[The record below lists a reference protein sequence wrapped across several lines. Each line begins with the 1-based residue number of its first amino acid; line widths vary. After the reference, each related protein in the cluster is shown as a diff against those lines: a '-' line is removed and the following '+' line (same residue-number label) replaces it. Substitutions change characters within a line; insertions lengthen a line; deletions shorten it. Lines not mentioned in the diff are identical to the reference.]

1 MFTSKI
7 FADHPEY
14 LNDVYG
20 VNYTLLGPRMSGW
33 GTTSAPFCDSLML
46 WCATHWPLAR
56 RSTEIGMVLST
67 IRACLARML
76 ETSQYKVFHLG
87 SGRCKD
93 FDVLDKAIHEKKGS
107 ELGEDGY
114 EPAYIAVR
122 VAFENVGLLEVLSK
136 LPKILRVLRKA
147 CIVLHDLDIA
157 VDCAYISNRQRKKEF
172 LFSQGLTQEDIVND
186 RHSVG
191 DNCISWQWTVP
202 FLEDVPLRVKVYN
215 KFVQMLES
223 RELRSKLGSQLH
235 HLVANTD
242 AGFQERLLKHRST
255 GMSRVEVTIYGS
267 RLYKE
272 ATYAKI
278 MASVLDYLKPC
289 PAFRVSFDKQWEA
302 LASRITQMVAVYI
315 PETQTF
321 AYCHWWNSLT
331 KRMQGITKTKITTA
345 DVKLHLANFSFNDR
359 PIHYLVVKQK
369 GEKEYEVTK
378 HTIYKRAKGCT
389 AITLVPGIA
398 ESLSPYRKDLD
409 QRALEFREV
418 GITSAQ
424 NITLEWPMSRL
435 RRDRDDKLA
444 QIVRCK
450 DKATTKDDANSPLVC
465 LQKVQMSL
473 YKADYTSMT
482 VGKAYTVVAYGSGD
496 FRGKHYLCLKL
507 QGGIFVRCSPGMEEV
522 VYPRLESH
530 GRFGIRVTRVKKVRG
545 ERDVECEILDY

>member
-1 MFTSKI
+1 MSKI

-14 LNDVYG
+14 LSDVYG
-20 VNYTLLGPRMSGW
+20 VNYTRLGPRMSGW

-56 RSTEIGMVLST
+56 KSTEIGMVLST
-67 IRACLARML
+67 IRACLARVL
-76 ETSQYKVFHLG
+76 DTCQYKVFHLG

-93 FDVLDKAIHEKKGS
+93 FDVLDKDTHEEKRT

-136 LPKILRVLRKA
+136 LPKVLRVLRKA

-157 VDCAYISNRQRKKEF
+157 VDCTYISNRQHIQEF

-191 DNCISWQWTVP
+191 DNCISWQWSVP

-215 KFVQMLES
+215 KFVQMLKS

-235 HLVANTD
+235 HLVANPD
-242 AGFQERLLKHRST
+242 ADFQEQLLKYRST

-272 ATYAKI
+272 ATYAKV
-278 MASVLDYLKPC
+278 MAGVLDYLKPC
-289 PAFRVSFDKQWEA
+289 PTFKVSFDKQWEA
-302 LASRITQMVAVYI
+302 LASRITQMAVVYI

-331 KRMQGITKTKITTA
+331 KRMQGVAKTKITAA
-345 DVKLHLANFSFNDR
+345 DAKVHLANFSFNDR

-369 GEKEYEVTK
+369 GEKEYEITK
-378 HTIYKRAKGCT
+378 HTIYKRVKGCT

-398 ESLSPYRKDLD
+398 ESLSPYRKDLE
-409 QRALEFREV
+409 QQALGFREV
-418 GITSAQ
+418 GIIPVQ

-435 RRDRDDKLA
+435 RRDRGDKLA
-444 QIVRCK
+444 QVVRCK
-450 DKATTKDDANSPLVC
+450 NRTPAKDGASTPLTR
-465 LQKVQMSL
+465 LPNIQMSL
-473 YKADYTSMT
+473 CKADYTSMT
-482 VGKAYTVVAYGSGD
+482 VGEAYTVVAYGSGG
-496 FRGKHYLCLKL
+496 FRGRHYLCLKL
-507 QGGIFVRCSPGMEEV
+507 LEGIFIRCSPGMEEV

-530 GRFGIRVTRVKKVRG
+530 SRFGIRITRLKKIRG
-545 ERDVECEILDY
+545 ERDVECETLDY